1 MKKSVLFLLAFVATG
16 SFLLAQGCAPGWDFY
31 RSITV
36 DNTAGATLTDYQV
49 EFSLNTADL
58 VSQGKLQA
66 DGADL
71 RVFADD
77 CTPLPFWGDSLGTS
91 TDTRIWVKIP
101 SFATGTSLNLQ
112 VYYGNSEAENA
123 TDGDN
128 TFIFFDDF
136 SSDDV
141 DTDKWEAVGE
151 FATFRNN
158 FGVMQYA
165 STSMNPGPRF
175 KFARTKMSFSEQ
187 VIFDFVIERSN
198 ADGFGFSSADD
209 PIERF
214 IIRDSGFGFDTLNQM
229 AIMRDTISNGSAT
242 QLDYPILRFDRS
254 AFNTVSVTAQTTA
267 QDEFMFNRFANESIG
282 DENLDTFIVNNINMS
297 GFHFIVS
304 SFAPSFV
311 IETDNVR
318 VRQHAETPPVS
329 TVGMEEMTDPNNV
342 TQLLAPSAVQVF
354 PNPAQSY
361 LNIRVDW
368 EETMTLQ
375 LRDAQGRMIPN
386 INTTLAPGAQHTLS
400 TAQLPAGI
408 YFLEL
413 RQASDGVLLHSRRVS
428 IIR

>member
-1 MKKSVLFLLAFVATG
+1 MKKSVLLLLAFTAS
-16 SFLLAQGCAPGWDFY
+16 SFYLIAQTCAPGWDFY

-91 TDTRIWVKIP
+91 TNTRIWVKIP
-101 SFATGTSLNLQ
+101 SFAAGTSIDLQ

-141 DTDKWEAVGE
+141 DTTKWEAVGE

-165 STSMNPGPRF
+165 STSMLPGPRF

-198 ADGFGFSSADD
+198 ADGFGFSSADE

-229 AIMRDTISNGSAT
+229 AIMRDTTSNGSAT

-254 AFNTVSVTAQTTA
+254 AFNTVSITAQTTA

-318 VRQHAETPPVS
+318 VRQHAEIPPVS
-329 TVGMEEMTDPNNV
+329 TVGMEEMTDPNSV

-386 INTTLAPGAQHTLS
+386 INTTLAPRTQHTLS
-400 TAQLPAGI
+400 TTQLPAGI

-428 IIR
+428 ILR